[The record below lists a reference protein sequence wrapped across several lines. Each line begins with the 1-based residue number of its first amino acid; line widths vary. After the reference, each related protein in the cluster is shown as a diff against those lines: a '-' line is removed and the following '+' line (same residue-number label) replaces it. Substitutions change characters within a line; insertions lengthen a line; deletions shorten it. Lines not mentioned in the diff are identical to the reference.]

1 MKFLDYEFNANDLI
15 TEDLVQNWETVFKE
29 NEGTVTLI
37 PDTNDKLFY
46 IRDKALNENW
56 TIAWVITGDGNLYQ
70 FGPVTKPFIL
80 NQDAKTF
87 NERFGIKIEKI
98 DKVVDDVNNGT
109 EPEKPVVD
117 EAPTKE
123 EEPAKVD
130 EVPADEKPEEPKVDE
145 KVDEAPVEEAP
156 KDEEPKKE
164 DTPSESPEDEKEEK
178 PKEEEKEEPKVIEDS
193 KPFPESDF
201 YTFEG
206 VDYVI
211 NSVEKTEGGKVRVS
225 YKDMQTGEIKLI
237 VEYVGGDNPTDWNRG
252 TKEIVNDKPAE
263 ALPEVPSD
271 EIIKKDEDGNS
282 AYVNPEPV
290 KTDPNSFPKLHG
302 VQIFKAFGQELDD
315 SDKGKVARKSV
326 EYLIAELE
334 DEDFDEVLNGEIRVY
349 SLISSAAK
357 RLSEEEGEMTVFLT
371 ILSNYF
377 VSPNKNFIEFGDR
390 VEIEGEVGLKKL
402 ARLAEEA
409 TAKFLNSLKF
419 VDMA

>member
-98 DKVVDDVNNGT
+98 DKVVDDVNNGA

-117 EAPTKE
+117 EAPNKE
-123 EEPAKVD
+123 EEPTKVD
-130 EVPADEKPEEPKVDE
+130 EVPSEEKPEEPKEEE
-145 KVDEAPVEEAP
+145 KVDEKPVEEAP

-164 DTPSESPEDEKEEK
+164 DTPSEAPEDKKEEETK
-178 PKEEEKEEPKVIEDS
+178 EEKEEPKVIEDS
-193 KPFPESDF
+193 KAFPESDF

-225 YKDMQTGEIKLI
+225 YKDMQTGEIKVI
-237 VEYVGGDNPTDWNRG
+237 VEYTGSVSVADMNEG
-252 TKEIVNDKPAE
+252 TKEIVNDKPVE

-271 EIIKKDEDGNS
+271 EIIKKDEAGNS

-290 KTDPNSFPKLHG
+290 KSDPNSFPKLHG
-302 VQIFKAFGQELDD
+302 VQITKAFGQELDD
-315 SDKGKVARKSV
+315 SEKGKVARKSV
-326 EYLIAELE
+326 EYLISELE

-357 RLSEEEGEMTVFLT
+357 KLSDTEGEVFLT
-371 ILSNYF
+371 VLTNYF
-377 VSPNKNFIEFGDR
+377 VSPSKNFIEFGDT
-390 VEIEGEVGLKKL
+390 VEIEGEIGLKKL

-409 TAKFLNSLKF
+409 TAKYLNSLKESN
-419 VDMA
+419 

>member
-15 TEDLVQNWETVFKE
+15 TEELVQNWETVFKE

-37 PDTNDKLFY
+37 PDTNDKLIY

-123 EEPAKVD
+123 EEPTKVE

-156 KDEEPKKE
+156 KDEELKKE

-193 KPFPESDF
+193 KAFPESDF

-211 NSVEKTEGGKVRVS
+211 DLVEKGEGGKTRVS

-237 VEYVGGDNPTDWNRG
+237 VEYIGGDNPADWNRG

-271 EIIKKDEDGNS
+271 EIIKKDEAGNS
-282 AYVNPEPV
+282 AYVTPEPV
-290 KTDPNSFPKLHG
+290 KSDPNSFPKLHG

-315 SDKGKVARKSV
+315 SEKGKVARKSV
-326 EYLIAELE
+326 EYLIAQLE

-349 SLISSAAK
+349 SLISSASK
-357 RLSEEEGEMTVFLT
+357 KLSDSELEVFLT
-371 ILSNYF
+371 VLSNYF
-377 VSPNKNFIEFGDR
+377 VSPSKNFIEFGDT
-390 VEIEGEVGLKKL
+390 VEIEGEIGLKKL

-409 TAKFLNSLKF
+409 TAKFLNSLKE
-419 VDMA
+419 DK

>member
-15 TEDLVQNWETVFKE
+15 TEELVQNWETVFKE

-80 NQDAKTF
+80 AEDSKTF

-98 DKVVDDVNNGT
+98 DKVVDDVNNGIV
-109 EPEKPVVD
+109 EPEAPAVD
-117 EAPTKE
+117 ETPNKE
-123 EEPAKVD
+123 EEPTKV
-130 EVPADEKPEEPKVDE
+130 DEKPEEPKEEEKPVDDTDKE
-145 KVDEAPVEEAP
+145 VETP

-164 DTPSESPEDEKEEK
+164 DTPSESPEDEKEKEE
-178 PKEEEKEEPKVIEDS
+178 PKEEKEEEPKVIEDS
-193 KPFPESDF
+193 KPFPSGDF

-211 NSVEKTEGGKVRVS
+211 NSVEKTEGGKLRVS
-225 YKDMQTGEIKLI
+225 YKDMQTGTIKVI
-237 VEYVGGDNPTDWNRG
+237 VEYLGDGKPVDHNEG
-252 TKEIVNDKPAE
+252 TKEIVNDKPVE
-263 ALPEVPSD
+263 ELPEVPSD
-271 EIIKKDEDGNS
+271 EIIKKDEAGDNT
-282 AYVNPEPV
+282 YVNPEPV

-315 SDKGKVARKSV
+315 SDKGKVTRKSV
-326 EYLIAELE
+326 ELLIAELE

-357 RLSEEEGEMTVFLT
+357 QLSDAEGEVFVSVLE
-371 ILSNYF
+371 NYF
-377 VSPNKNFIEFGDR
+377 VSPTKNFIEFGDS
-390 VEIEGEVGLKKL
+390 VQIEGHIGLKKL
-402 ARLAEEA
+402 SRLAEEA
-409 TAKFLNSLKF
+409 TSKFLNSLKE
-419 VDMA
+419 DK